1 MARPPLR
8 GAFVGYGNVASNG
21 HAPGWR
27 ARGDVSIV
35 AAAEPVAQQCGAFES
50 AFPGARCYQTLDEL
64 LASETLDFIDL
75 CTPPSSHLAMI
86 DRALAAGVH
95 VLSEKPLAISALDA
109 SAIAAAAGRAER
121 VVHTVHNWLAAPVC
135 LKVSE
140 LIDAGEIGDVVSVR
154 WDTLRTGPAVT
165 VGADAAGNWRL
176 DPRTAGGGILVDHGW
191 HALYCVAHW
200 AGTPAV
206 AVTGRLEVRRFTE
219 LAVEDTATVEI
230 EFAQGRTGRVH
241 LTWAAEE
248 RANSVEV
255 EGERGRIRIA
265 GASVIL
271 DGPSGE
277 RRWNC
282 PPALSEGSHHPDR
295 FERVALEFTEAV
307 AGRSRGNLDEA
318 VLCARLID
326 LARASN
332 AAGGA
337 RMALD
342 GPDAVRRL
350 EAVEH

>member
-1 MARPPLR
+1 MRPRSP
-8 GAFVGYGNVASNG
+8 ST
-21 HAPGWR
+21 
-27 ARGDVSIV
+27 S
-35 AAAEPVAQQCGAFES
+35 
-50 AFPGARCYQTLDEL
+50 TL
-64 LASETLDFIDL
+64 LARSSAAQVR
-75 CTPPSSHLAMI
+75 CTRP
-86 DRALAAGVH
+86 
-95 VLSEKPLAISALDA
+95 VLPCANSIS
-109 SAIAAAAGRAER
+109 
-121 VVHTVHNWLAAPVC
+121 T
-135 LKVSE
+135 
-140 LIDAGEIGDVVSVR
+140 
-154 WDTLRTGPAVT
+154 
-165 VGADAAGNWRL
+165 
-176 DPRTAGGGILVDHGW
+176 
-191 HALYCVAHW
+191 
-200 AGTPAV
+200 V
-206 AVTGRLEVRRFTE
+206 AVSS
-219 LAVEDTATVEI
+219 TVEI